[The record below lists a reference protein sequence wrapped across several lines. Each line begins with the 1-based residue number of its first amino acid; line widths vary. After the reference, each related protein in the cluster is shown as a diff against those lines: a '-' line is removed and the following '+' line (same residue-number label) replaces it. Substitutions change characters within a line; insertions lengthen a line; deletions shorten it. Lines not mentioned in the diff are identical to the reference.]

1 MILFLRIHIRTK
13 EGEGGWRRPPYP
25 PYPLAILIYI
35 YILHNFVIVYLYFV
49 IRVTREN
56 KFLDIS
62 VSRVSKY
69 TKWYTSGLPIEK

>member
-1 MILFLRIHIRTK
+1 MGQNLEQLKRLTRNI
-13 EGEGGWRRPPYP
+13 E
-25 PYPLAILIYI
+25 ILIYI
-35 YILHNFVIVYLYFV
+35 YILHNFIIVYLYFV
-49 IRVTREN
+49 IRVTFEN

>member
-1 MILFLRIHIRTK
+1 MGQNLEQLKRLTRNT
-13 EGEGGWRRPPYP
+13 E
-25 PYPLAILIYI
+25 ILIYI